1 MKIQDAGGTKGGAGS
16 FFGGIGLMALGL
28 YLLLRNIFVTSG
40 FHMGMGMFPA
50 YVGGPAIP
58 AGIFLVVALV
68 GFVLLFVNGRSIWG
82 WFLVG
87 GSVGAIVFGVITSL
101 RFVMRSMTLLEILF
115 ILLVLGAGIGMFLR
129 SLRPQSA

>member
-40 FHMGMGMFPA
+40 FHLGMGLFPA
-50 YVGGPAIP
+50 YAGGPAIP

-68 GFVLLFVNGRSIWG
+68 GFVILFVNGRSIWG
-82 WFLVG
+82 WVLLG
-87 GSVGAIVFGVITSL
+87 GSVGAIVFGIIASL
-101 RFVMRSMTLLEILF
+101 HFVMRSMTLLEMLF
-115 ILLVLGAGIGMFLR
+115 ILMVLGAGIGMFLR
-129 SLRPQSA
+129 SLRPQ

>member
-40 FHMGMGMFPA
+40 FHLGMGLFPA
-50 YVGGPAIP
+50 YAGGPAIP

-68 GFVLLFVNGRSIWG
+68 GFVILFVNGRSIWG
-82 WFLVG
+82 WVLLG
-87 GSVGAIVFGVITSL
+87 GSVGAIVFGIIASL
-101 RFVMRSMTLLEILF
+101 HFVMRSMTLLEMLF
-115 ILLVLGAGIGMFLR
+115 ILMVLGAGIGMFLR
-129 SLRPQSA
+129 SLRPQST

>member
-40 FHMGMGMFPA
+40 FHLGMGLFPA
-50 YVGGPAIP
+50 YAGGPAIP

-68 GFVLLFVNGRSIWG
+68 GFVILFVNGRSIWG
-82 WFLVG
+82 WVLLG
-87 GSVGAIVFGVITSL
+87 GSVGAIVFGIIASL
-101 RFVMRSMTLLEILF
+101 HFVLRSMTLLEMLF
-115 ILLVLGAGIGMFLR
+115 ILMVLGAGIGMFLR
-129 SLRPQSA
+129 SLRPQ